1 MKINHVFYKTY
12 LINMLQQRI
21 AIERQLLLQELT
33 AAGSD
38 SVVWKRRFR
47 MLSQLAAWESQVTAK
62 IYAFDTDNAA
72 DYELGMFIEE
82 LMMVTSRNG

>member
-33 AAGSD
+33 AAGSNH
-38 SVVWKRRFR
+38 VVWKRRFR
-47 MLSQLAAWESQVTAK
+47 MLAQLAAWESQVTAK
-62 IYAFDTDNAA
+62 IYAFETDNAA
-72 DYELGMFIEE
+72 DYELGVFVEE
-82 LMMVTSRNG
+82 LMTVTSRHG

>member
-21 AIERQLLLQELT
+21 AIQRQLLLQELT
-33 AAGSD
+33 AAGSNH
-38 SVVWKRRFR
+38 VVWKRRFR
-47 MLSQLAAWESQVTAK
+47 MLGQLAIWESQVTAK
-62 IYAFDTDNAA
+62 IYAFETDNAD
-72 DYELGMFIEE
+72 DYQLDKFVEE

>member
-33 AAGSD
+33 ASATD
-38 SVVWKRRFR
+38 AVVWKRRFR
-47 MLSQLAAWESQVTAK
+47 MLGQLASWESQVTAK
-62 IYAFDTDNAA
+62 IYAFETDNAD
-72 DYELGMFIEE
+72 DYQLDKFIEE
-82 LMMVTSRNG
+82 LTIVTSRNG